1 MDSWFKKCASPVNDA
16 CILKQCQPWPCSMA
30 WEDVCHL
37 ESVPSLQQPPTSSQ
51 TTLSMASWKIHH
63 CKPWGYREILLN
75 FLNSLMIIT
84 WSSQYY
90 LSISYIIPLSSHC
103 YPSLIP
109 LSSHYHHM
117 IFPFIIPVSQIVP
130 TWKKTR
136 PGLSSVSLCSGFRSV
151 GTGSAQPSSASSSRA
166 AAWSEP

>member
-16 CILKQCQPWPCSMA
+16 WILKQCQPWPCSMA

-90 LSISYIIPLSSHC
+90 LIISYIIPLSSQC
-103 YPSLIP
+103 YPSHPLIIP
-109 LSSHYHHM
+109 LSSYDFPIHYP
-117 IFPFIIPVSQIVP
+117 IFPNCPNM
-130 TWKKTR
+130 KKTR